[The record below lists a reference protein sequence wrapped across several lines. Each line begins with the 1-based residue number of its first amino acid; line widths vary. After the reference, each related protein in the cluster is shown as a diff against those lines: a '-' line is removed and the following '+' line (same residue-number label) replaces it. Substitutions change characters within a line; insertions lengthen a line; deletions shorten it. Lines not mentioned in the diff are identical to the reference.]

1 MNDRTLSIRRSA
13 PTQRLLGGRY
23 RLLER
28 VDEGGAGEVWRAID
42 ERLARDVAVKLLGPR
57 ADEAFR
63 VRFADEARRAAAVT
77 HPNVVTVYD
86 EGRDGDDAYMVM
98 EYVRGRT
105 LRDLV
110 AQRGPLPAHEAARLV
125 SQVAAALDAAHAVGL
140 VHCDVKPANVIVDD
154 EGRAK
159 LTDFGVARA
168 ARDPVEHELIGTA
181 RYIAPERVTGGAAT
195 PRGDVFALALVAYE
209 LLAGQRAYAGVDTEE
224 LLRLRLAGP
233 PPSLRA
239 VRLGLS
245 DDLDRVIT
253 KGLARDP
260 ARRHASAGAFA
271 AALCAAAEHGDG
283 TKSLGPRTAARPLPA
298 RRPGWSGLGATLAF
312 LAIAL
317 VVVGTVLFFAAFARV
332 DRAPAAAPANPAA
345 SAAAGTAANRTPNVV
360 GRNVDDAAR
369 ELIAAGFRS
378 PVPWQVDTSARGTA
392 CAVVRQE
399 PAAGTSLQPGAAA
412 QLYLAPGKDC
422 GKKDN

>member
-1 MNDRTLSIRRSA
+1 MSIRRSA
-13 PTQRLLGGRY
+13 PAERLLGGRY
-23 RLLER
+23 RLVER
-28 VDEGGAGEVWRAID
+28 VDAGGAGEVWRATD
-42 ERLARDVAVKLLGPR
+42 ERLGRDVAVKLLGPR

-63 VRFADEARRAAAVT
+63 ERFADEARRAAAVA

-105 LRDLV
+105 LRDV
-110 AQRGPLPAHEAARLV
+110 VSQRGPLPAHESARLV
-125 SQVAAALDAAHAVGL
+125 SQVAAALDAAHAVGI

-168 ARDPVEHELIGTA
+168 ARDPAEHELIGTA

-195 PRGDVFALALVAYE
+195 ARSDVFALALVAYE
-209 LLAGQRAYAGVDTEE
+209 LLAGQPAYAGVDTEE
-224 LLRLRLAGP
+224 LLQLRLAGP

-239 VRLGLS
+239 ARLGLS

-253 KGLARDP
+253 KGLSRDP
-260 ARRHASAGAFA
+260 AQRHASAGAFA
-271 AALCAAAEHGDG
+271 TALSAAAEHGER
-283 TKSLGPRTAARPLPA
+283 TKALSPPVRALPA
-298 RRPGWSGLGATLAF
+298 RRGVPGIGAVL
-312 LAIAL
+312 AL
-317 VVVGTVLFFAAFARV
+317 VAVGLVVAGTVLFFAAFARA
-332 DRAPAAAPANPAA
+332 DRGPAAVPTQPAA
-345 SAAAGTAANRTPNVV
+345 GATQPAATASRGAPNVV
-360 GRNVDDAAR
+360 GKSVTEAAN
-369 ELIAAGFRS
+369 ELIAAGLHS
-378 PVPWQVDTSARGTA
+378 PVSWQVDASARGTA

-399 PAAGTSLQPGAAA
+399 PAAGASFQPGAVA

-422 GKKDN
+422 GKKDD